1 MGFLND
7 WENDLDADAIKKQK
21 DYNLETLYEHTHS
34 ELSLQQS
41 KRDQIITTYLAL
53 FSFLIPFSLSLGS
66 VATWMKGLIFLVVGM
81 IGILFS
87 FINVR
92 YRVYKEIYWI
102 SCQTITVLMNL
113 EKEKL
118 SKKAIQRAFFY
129 SLKKKGNAYL
139 EKRGEERV
147 WNRRRFIKKNLY
159 SAETF
164 HHMIEVLIT
173 AAILALSCAFILG
186 DLVAG
191 LALPIYLGAGAATLI
206 LVFSLL
212 MRDYFGKLMA
222 VYGVLAYRETG
233 DPKIDGPAKN
243 DRFNATF
250 AKAWTLHVYYGNE

>member
-1 MGFLND
+1 MGSLND

-66 VATWMKGLIFLVVGM
+66 VAMWMKGLIFFVVGV
-81 IGILFS
+81 IGIFFS

-113 EKEKL
+113 EKERL
-118 SKKAIQRAFFY
+118 SKQAIQRAFFY
-129 SLKKKGNAYL
+129 SLKKKGNVYL
-139 EKRGEERV
+139 EKRGGEQI
-147 WNRRRFIKKNLY
+147 WNRRTFVKKNLY
-159 SAETF
+159 SSETF

-173 AAILALSCAFILG
+173 SAILALSCALVLSDSFI
-186 DLVAG
+186 G
-191 LALPIYLGAGAATLI
+191 LPLPACLGAGAAVLL
-206 LVFSLL
+206 LVFVLL
-212 MRDYFGKLMA
+212 MKNYFSKLME
-222 VYGVLAYRETG
+222 VYGVLVYQETG
-233 DPKIDGPAKN
+233 DPEIDGPAKN

-250 AKAWTLHVYYGNE
+250 GKAWTLHVYYGNE